1 MPINP
6 IKIELMD
13 QFDYAEM
20 AQILELFR
28 RIPGRT
34 CSAAAFLDYMA
45 RAWGNIKLIVLR
57 RESAIVGFTLA
68 VKPSILEPKIGWLP
82 FSSVLPAIPSKY
94 TKLGFKTAEQWLI
107 EQGADVMRFT
117 SVRKPTALKK
127 NYGVEPSREVLYEKQ
142 LRD

>member
-1 MPINP
+1 MVAIV
-6 IKIELMD
+6 ITIETVKQLNLED
-13 QFDYAEM
+13 A
-20 AQILELFR
+20 AQVLELFKK
-28 RIPGRT
+28 IPGRT

-82 FSSVLPAIPSKY
+82 FSSALPAIPSKY